1 MNLSYNDSKPERRY
15 RQVSGAG
22 RDHIAVVGDRRA
34 IRRNRRAWMQVCLA
48 DFVVE
53 ADFAVHAARQQVER
67 EVGLRIA
74 GAEMIEP
81 PREVVVIRG
90 VAVVRRK
97 ERQAPGGSELRHG
110 CRNDPFAIDRHSG
123 GIGLDEVGAVR
134 LCLDRGR
141 VLPGSKVE
149 PPARVRDVEHGI
161 GIGRRGRSARAE
173 RSLAR
178 GHVGERQLHL
188 GFRVPGRDELG
199 LDVFRR
205 ADRHVLVSH
214 VAGNHVVLK
223 EEEPDLPAPPR
234 RNIEDQICRRC
245 RPGDLGDFVA
255 IAPADRIASV
265 ACAVPMGHVEPAGC
279 EAGGNGEANFCE
291 AVVLVARSR
300 CHAHIPLGAEVA
312 GHRPGL
318 VLNDIDIGAAGGR
331 RKPNAFAVGE
341 ERAVYP
347 VVEASD
353 AVRGSRNE
361 IQRQRLVHPVL
372 RPCLETS
379 KTALGL
385 VLGGAVAK
393 PEERQE
399 ISAGEVFPRAVR
411 HRRPVHRRLSV
422 RRHDMAV
429 YPGLGQRRIG
439 GAVTAV
445 VEAPATA
452 RNVEQRVRRS
462 RVGQCIAA

>member
-1 MNLSYNDSKPERRY
+1 MNLSYNNSKPERRY

-22 RDHIAVVGDRRA
+22 RNGVAVVGNRRA
-34 IRRNRRAWMQVCLA
+34 IRRNRRVRMQIGLTNL
-48 DFVVE
+48 VVE

-67 EVGLRIA
+67 EVGLRIP

-97 ERQAPGGSELRHG
+97 ERQAPQGRELPRRRRDHRTAVNRH
-110 CRNDPFAIDRHSG
+110 AG
-123 GIGLDEVGAVR
+123 GIRLDDIGAVCLR
-134 LCLDRGR
+134 LDCGR

-245 RPGDLGDFVA
+245 RPGNLGDFVA
-255 IAPADRIASV
+255 VAPAGRIADV
-265 ACAVPMGHVEPAGC
+265 ACAVPMGHVEPAGGG
-279 EAGGNGEANFCE
+279 AGGN
-291 AVVLVARSR
+291 
-300 CHAHIPLGAEVA
+300 
-312 GHRPGL
+312 
-318 VLNDIDIGAAGGR
+318 
-331 RKPNAFAVGE
+331 
-341 ERAVYP
+341 
-347 VVEASD
+347 
-353 AVRGSRNE
+353 
-361 IQRQRLVHPVL
+361 
-372 RPCLETS
+372 
-379 KTALGL
+379 
-385 VLGGAVAK
+385 
-393 PEERQE
+393 
-399 ISAGEVFPRAVR
+399 
-411 HRRPVHRRLSV
+411 
-422 RRHDMAV
+422 
-429 YPGLGQRRIG
+429 
-439 GAVTAV
+439 
-445 VEAPATA
+445 
-452 RNVEQRVRRS
+452 
-462 RVGQCIAA
+462 